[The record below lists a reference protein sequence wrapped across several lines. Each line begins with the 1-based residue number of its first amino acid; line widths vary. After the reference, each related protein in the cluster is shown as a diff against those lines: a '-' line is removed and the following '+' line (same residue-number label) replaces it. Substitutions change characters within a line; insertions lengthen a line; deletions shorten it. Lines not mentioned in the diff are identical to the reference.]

1 MENVE
6 SRVIVDSNIL
16 INFLR
21 GKKEDVELIRALSV
35 EKILGTTDINAFEL
49 YYGAYKS
56 SKQNEELAGAKGLL
70 NSLFLVSTTED
81 SMEMAGKIV
90 ATLEK
95 KGKSIEMR
103 DLFIGAICLTN
114 SFPLLTKNK
123 KHFENI
129 EGLVLV

>member
-6 SRVIVDSNIL
+6 SRIIVDSNIL

-21 GKKEDVELIRALSV
+21 GREEEVELVKSLAS
-35 EKILGTTDINAFEL
+35 EKILGTTDVNAFEL

-56 SKQNEELAGAKGLL
+56 GRQDEELAAVKGLL
-70 NSLFLVSTTED
+70 NSLFLVSTNED
-81 SMEMAGKIV
+81 SMEIAGKIMV
-90 ATLEK
+90 NLEK
-95 KGKSIEMR
+95 RGKSIDMR

-129 EGLVLV
+129 EGLTLI

>member
-6 SRVIVDSNIL
+6 SRIIVDSNIL

-21 GKKEDVELIRALSV
+21 GRKEEVELIKSLAS
-35 EKILGTTDINAFEL
+35 EKILGTTDVNAFEL

-56 SKQNEELAGAKGLL
+56 SRQDEELAAVKGLL
-70 NSLFLVSTTED
+70 NSLFLVSTNED
-81 SMEMAGKIV
+81 SMEIAGKV
-90 ATLEK
+90 MVNLEK
-95 KGKSIEMR
+95 RGKSIDMR

-129 EGLVLV
+129 EGLTLI

>member
-6 SRVIVDSNIL
+6 SRIIVDSNVL

-21 GKKEDVELIRALSV
+21 GRKDDIELIRKLAS

-56 SKQNEELAGAKGLL
+56 NRQDESLALAKGLL
-70 NSLFLVSTTED
+70 NSLFLVSTNED
-81 SMEMAGKIV
+81 SMEIAAKVMADM
-90 ATLEK
+90 EK
-95 KGKSIEMR
+95 KGKTIDMR
-103 DLFIGAICLTN
+103 DMFIGAICLTN
-114 SFPLLTKNK
+114 SLSLLTHNK